1 MPNTGEDVKHLGH
14 IKALLQQ
21 QLLLLPPKAAL
32 LPSLLA
38 GHIPQQAY
46 NPVSSMLGSCRL
58 DAEHE
63 QGGGKGRR
71 QASGSPQGAAVA
83 AEAATLLHPASA
95 GLLC

>member
-1 MPNTGEDVKHLGH
+1 
-14 IKALLQQ
+14 
-21 QLLLLPPKAAL
+21 
-32 LPSLLA
+32 
-38 GHIPQQAY
+38 
-46 NPVSSMLGSCRL
+46 MLGACRL